1 MAKAKKKKK
10 STKKGQ
16 NKLAIVIAVLLIG
29 AFISRY
35 ITPAESPAT
44 AQYSE
49 ELTTALTGKGVKS
62 QIVKHT
68 GYTLSYNNDTR
79 NANWVGYELTDEEV
93 QGVVERGNNFC
104 PDPLV
109 VGTQAVDDDY
119 RNSGWDRGHLAPAA
133 DMKWSKKAMEESF
146 YLSNVSPQNKKLN
159 RGTWKKLEELC
170 RDKAELYGR
179 IIVVTGPIF
188 YSEKPQTIGKNEV
201 KVPDAFF
208 KVLLSDYHG
217 TYRTIGFVCENKA
230 GKKSLKEC
238 ARSVDDIEKATNIDF
253 FSQLPD
259 SIENNVEK
267 SYSTAFWGI

>member
-1 MAKAKKKKK
+1 MARTKKKKK

-35 ITPAESPAT
+35 ITPTESPAT

-49 ELTTALTGKGVKS
+49 ELTTAITSKGVKS
-62 QIVKHT
+62 QIVKHA

-109 VGTQAVDDDY
+109 RGTQAEDDDY

-133 DMKWSKKAMEESF
+133 DMKWSKKAMDESF
-146 YLSNVSPQNKKLN
+146 YLSNVSPQDKKLN

-179 IIVVTGPIF
+179 IIVVTGPVF
-188 YSEKPQTIGKNEV
+188 YSEKPKTIGKNEV

-208 KVLLSDYHG
+208 KVMLSDYRG
-217 TYRTIGFVCENKA
+217 TYRTIGFICENKA

-259 SIENNVEK
+259 SIENKVEK
-267 SYSTAFWGI
+267 SYSAAFWGI